1 VDTKASIETSLAMRG
16 KIRNH
21 INQDQGISG
30 FFPQGLKPGI
40 FIEHNGT
47 AEAVP
52 LQNLAVR

>member
-1 VDTKASIETSLAMRG
+1 VDTKASTETWLAMRG

-30 FFPQGLKPGI
+30 FLPQRLKLGI
-40 FIEHNGT
+40 FIAHNGT